1 MIGFQQEPIV
11 PDPLWEETDN
21 RPGRES
27 YEEIE
32 ED

>member
-1 MIGFQQEPIV
+1 MVGFQQEPIV
-11 PDPLWEETDN
+11 PNPLWEEADS
-21 RPGRES
+21 RPGREA